1 MKSVARML
9 PRRTVLLSVVM
20 VLGLLGTAGAANAA
34 TFTVTTTNDSN
45 DGACTASLC
54 SLRDAVVA
62 ADTAGGSNTILVGP
76 GTYTYSIASTG
87 TNDPTTGDLDIN
99 NDSSVTITGAG
110 SGSTVINPNGV
121 DRAFAVQDGATL
133 TLSGMTI
140 ELGQPSNN
148 SSGES
153 DGGAVWAGG
162 LLDVTADVV
171 FNDNAASDGGGGA
184 IYLQSDQGSPNTIT
198 GATFTRNS
206 GNGGG
211 AIYDDSSDPL
221 SITNTSF
228 ANNTSSDE
236 GGAIYGD
243 ADGGMTISGGS
254 FTDNDAVYGGGF
266 YWNGSSAVMVTGTS
280 FTGNAG
286 AWEEGGAVF
295 DEASTGMTLQS
306 DTFTGDY
313 AGYGGAL
320 YLSSSSGNYALNGDE
335 FDDNSAT
342 FEGGA
347 VFWVAGMLSS
357 TGSSFVGNIAN
368 DGGGLFACPTNASD
382 MLSLTD
388 ATISLNNAAYG
399 GGVDLAGNGCEDPQV
414 AMINDTI
421 AFNTAGIG
429 QGGGVYG
436 TSAAS
441 APSPGAPGL
450 ENTIIAENT
459 GGDCGDNSGT
469 TQFAASVDAVGSNLD
484 SDSSCF
490 GGLGGP
496 GDKTGVNPLLAQPA
510 NNGGS
515 VLTDAELPGSPAID
529 AGNNANCAST
539 TDARGIGRPQGN
551 SCDMGAYEAA
561 PAVLTM
567 SKTAPANGTTNV
579 PISYTLTIN
588 NGGPGPSSATTLVDQ
603 LPAGETLF
611 GTNPSQ
617 GSCTSAGTPAKVTCN
632 LGVMNPAGTATVTI
646 IAAEANVGSVTNT
659 ATVSNDQG
667 SSATGSATTMF
678 AAASSSATTP
688 PTAITGRAK
697 KIHHKS
703 AELTGTVK
711 TGGFGTEYFFE
722 VGRTKSYGTVT
733 KLKHTTRATLN
744 VSATLKKLRPGTKYH
759 YRLVAVNSDGTGHG
773 RDRTF
778 KTSGH
783 IGKLVLDSLHLTGTN
798 GLVAAPLTCDSSLA
812 CHGLFSITTDSGV
825 NGQTATVVCTV
836 SHSTNYKIGAG
847 KTETIHAQLTAAC
860 LSLLEAAPG
869 HTITAKF
876 SSRAR
881 SGQFGVIKIITLSL
895 G

>member
-1 MKSVARML
+1 MKSIATML
-9 PRRTVLLSVVM
+9 PRRAVLLSVVT
-20 VLGLLGTAGAANAA
+20 VLGVLGTAGAANAA

-110 SGSTVINPNGV
+110 SGQTVINPNGV
-121 DRAFAVQDGATL
+121 DRAFAVQSGATL

-140 ELGQPSNN
+140 ELGQPSSS
-148 SSGES
+148 SSGSS
-153 DGGAVWAGG
+153 DGGAVWADG
-162 LLDVTADVV
+162 LFDVTGDVV

-184 IYLQSDQGSPNTIT
+184 IYLDSDQGSPNTIT

-206 GNGGG
+206 SDEGG
-211 AIYDDSSDPL
+211 AINDDSSDLL

-243 ADGGMTISGGS
+243 ADGGMTITGGS

-266 YWNGSSAVMVTGTS
+266 YWDGSSTVSVTGTS

-286 AWEEGGAVF
+286 AWEAGGAVF
-295 DEASTGMTLQS
+295 DEGSTGMTLQS
-306 DTFTGDY
+306 DTFTGNY

-320 YLSSSSGNYALNGDE
+320 YLDSSSGNYTLDHDE
-335 FDDNSAT
+335 FDDNSAS
-342 FEGGA
+342 FDGGA
-347 VFWVAGMLSS
+347 VYWIASSLSA
-357 TGSSFVGNIAN
+357 TRSSFIGNIAN
-368 DGGGLFACPTNASD
+368 EGGGLFTCSSGQLT
-382 MLSLTD
+382 LTD
-388 ATISLNNAAYG
+388 ATISLNNAAQG
-399 GGVDLAGNGCEDPQV
+399 GGVDLNCDDPPA
-414 AMINDTI
+414 AMINNTI
-421 AFNTAGIG
+421 AFNTAGVG
-429 QGGGVYG
+429 HGGGVYE

-441 APSPGAPGL
+441 NPTSGPPGL

-459 GGDCGDNSGT
+459 GGDCGDSSGT
-469 TQFAASVDAVGSNLD
+469 TQFAAAVDSGNNLD

-490 GGLGGP
+490 GGLGVA

-529 AGNNANCAST
+529 AGSNANCAVAPYA
-539 TDARGIGRPQGN
+539 TDARDIMRPQGA
-551 SCDMGAYEAA
+551 SCDMGAYELA
-561 PAVLTM
+561 PAVLAM

-646 IAAEANVGSVTNT
+646 IAAEANVGSVTNA

-667 SSATGSATTMF
+667 SSVTASATTMF
-678 AAASSSATTP
+678 TAASSSATTP

-703 AELTGTVK
+703 AVITGTVK

-733 KLKHTTRATLN
+733 KLKHTTKGTLN

-778 KTSGH
+778 KTTGH

-836 SHSTNYKIGAG
+836 SHSTNYKIDAG
-847 KTETIHAQLTAAC
+847 KTDTIHAQLTAAC